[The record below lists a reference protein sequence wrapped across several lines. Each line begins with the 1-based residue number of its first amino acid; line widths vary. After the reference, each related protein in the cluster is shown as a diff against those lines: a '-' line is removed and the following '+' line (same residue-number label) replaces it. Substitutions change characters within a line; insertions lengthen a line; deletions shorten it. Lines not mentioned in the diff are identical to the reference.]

1 MFAKSGRKNEK
12 ESSPSVGIVALPA
25 TELDVCGCVVT
36 LVAVEH
42 VQSGGQNFHLPHL
55 HPERA
60 ALCEV
65 TEGDER
71 VDQDLENSMSNTEK
85 RITGTYISKTEIII
99 TLL

>member
-1 MFAKSGRKNEK
+1 MFAKSGRKKKK

-36 LVAVEH
+36 LAAVEH

-60 ALCEV
+60 ALCEI
-65 TEGDER
+65 TERDKR
-71 VDQDLENSMSNTEK
+71 VDQHLKISNHS
-85 RITGTYISKTEIII
+85 ITVNKHILA
-99 TLL
+99 LLI